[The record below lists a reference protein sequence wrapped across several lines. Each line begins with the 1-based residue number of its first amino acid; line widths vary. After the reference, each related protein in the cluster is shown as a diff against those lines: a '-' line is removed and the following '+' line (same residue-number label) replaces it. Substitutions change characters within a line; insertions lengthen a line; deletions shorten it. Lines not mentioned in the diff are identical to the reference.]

1 MTSSHCITI
10 YAPTTHDVI
19 LRHLF
24 PMQAQIARQ
33 LIITYGV
40 KAEEIAALTP
50 YSAQREEIRRELRN
64 SRVRDV
70 RVKTITDSQG
80 TFTPSIFP

>member
-1 MTSSHCITI
+1 MT
-10 YAPTTHDVI
+10 
-19 LRHLF
+19 LKHLF
-24 PMQAQIARQ
+24 PIQAQIAKQ
-33 LIITYGV
+33 LINNYGV

-50 YSAQREEIRRELRN
+50 YSAQREEIRKELRN